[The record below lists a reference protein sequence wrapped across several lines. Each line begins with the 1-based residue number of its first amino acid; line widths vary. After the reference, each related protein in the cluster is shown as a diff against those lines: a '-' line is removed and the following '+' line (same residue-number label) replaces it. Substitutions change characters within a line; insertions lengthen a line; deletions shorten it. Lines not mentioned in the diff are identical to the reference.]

1 MDLTEVEE
9 VARIHRRTIENR
21 SNDPDNH
28 DRVITHLDPD
38 VLDWEVKWETLTSET
53 LLRTKL
59 VEVMKFQLSYFK
71 SWKMML

>member
-38 VLDWEVKWETLTSET
+38 VLDWEVKWETLEISS
-53 LLRTKL
+53 RKL
-59 VEVMKFQLSYFK
+59 EISREHFMQR
-71 SWKMML
+71 WAR